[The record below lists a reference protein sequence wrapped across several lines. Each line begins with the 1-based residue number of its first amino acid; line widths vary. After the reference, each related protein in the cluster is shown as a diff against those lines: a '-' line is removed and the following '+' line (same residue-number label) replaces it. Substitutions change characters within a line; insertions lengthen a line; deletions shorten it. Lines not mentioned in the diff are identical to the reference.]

1 MLDVLLVR
9 IQPTDRSPEDFE
21 YFSEET
27 VDFKIPVF
35 NGDPLQFQFS
45 KEYYFAP
52 NTPSGYK
59 PTTFYQ
65 KAKEIDTELGVDY
78 GGEVVAIDKYPYC
91 QFENGVKIDE
101 EQESAN
107 SRYVISRYEIECQS
121 EDFDYSVVVLL
132 IPGQEPI
139 VLSTLKIA
147 FCNKNGFYSPF
158 IFFKKENVLSVKSL
172 FGEVIGINLEHCSN
186 ESALQPDRSD
196 LRYAMSFEKVSLP
209 SVILQKLLETKLQS
223 ESEPQEETNE
233 H

>member
-1 MLDVLLVR
+1 MLDVLLVK

-27 VDFKIPVF
+27 VDFKIPVL
-35 NGDPLQFQFS
+35 NGTPLQFQFS
-45 KEYYFAP
+45 KKVYFFP
-52 NTPSGYK
+52 NILPGRK
-59 PTTFYQ
+59 PLTFPQ
-65 KAKEIDTELGVDY
+65 KAKEINTKLGVSY

-91 QFENGVKIDE
+91 QFKNGVKIDE

-132 IPGQEPI
+132 IPGREPI

-186 ESALQPDRSD
+186 ERALEPDHSD

-209 SVILQKLLETKLQS
+209 AVILQKLLESKPQL
-223 ESEPQEETNE
+223 ESEPHEETNE
-233 H
+233 